1 MSLLKHFIYFQMF
14 VYSVLK
20 LDKQINND
28 EQETKLAQEAH
39 MDTKPPLGSKARMRD
54 QLVNWS

>member
-1 MSLLKHFIYFQMF
+1 MF